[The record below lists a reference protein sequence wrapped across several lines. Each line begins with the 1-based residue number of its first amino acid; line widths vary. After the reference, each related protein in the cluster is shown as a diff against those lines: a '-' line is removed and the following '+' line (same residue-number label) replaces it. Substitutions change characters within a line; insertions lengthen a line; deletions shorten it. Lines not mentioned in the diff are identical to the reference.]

1 VASSEPAATSSLTA
15 RFGAIV
21 KPRADRSH
29 DRKGVG
35 SSKSTESPGHGNNEP
50 AAASEPVAAAD
61 LIAGSEF
68 QARRRTVSVG
78 LDGRKLDAL
87 LVAFSPNL
95 RYLSGFTGSN
105 GNLLLTPQR
114 SILFTDP
121 RYRIQA
127 ALETTCEIRIAKGPL
142 AVALGT
148 AIARLGLKRI
158 GYEPARMT
166 CDLFESLKAKLPM
179 RASLE
184 PSLGENGAA
193 GWIEELRMVKSAAEI
208 DLIRRSVETNSRAF
222 EQVVARVK
230 PGMKESDLAA
240 ELEYRMRRL
249 GAGKPAF
256 ETIVASGVRSAW
268 PHAQPSAARLQTGGL
283 VVVDMGAM
291 QEGYASDMTRM
302 LYLGMPGTKVKRT
315 YRAVLE
321 AQLAAIDAVRAGAST
336 ARVDGAAR
344 KVLQGYGLDRAFIHS
359 TGHGLGLEIHEPP
372 RIGKRDKTRLQAG
385 MAITIEP
392 GVYLE
397 GFGGVRIED
406 TVVVTEKGCEILTPT
421 SKDLRL
427 I

>member
-1 VASSEPAATSSLTA
+1 VASSDQSRDRKRVFSTKRTKSASHAASEPAASPEYHA
-15 RFGAIV
+15 R
-21 KPRADRSH
+21 RQ
-29 DRKGVG
+29 
-35 SSKSTESPGHGNNEP
+35 T
-50 AAASEPVAAAD
+50 VAA
-61 LIAGSEF
+61 
-68 QARRRTVSVG
+68 G
-78 LDGRKLDAL
+78 LAERKLDAL

-105 GNLLLTPQR
+105 GNLLLTPRR

-121 RYRIQA
+121 RYRIQS
-127 ALETTCEIRIAKGPL
+127 ALETNCEVRVVKGPL
-142 AVALGT
+142 SVAIGA
-148 AIARLGLKRI
+148 AIAKLGLRRI

-166 CDLFESLKAKLPM
+166 CDLFDSLKEKLPM

-184 PSLGENGAA
+184 PTAA
-193 GWIEELRMVKSAAEI
+193 WIEALRMVKSAAEI
-208 DLIRRSVETNSRAF
+208 EVIRHSVQTNSRAF

-249 GAGKPAF
+249 GAEKPAF
-256 ETIVASGVRSAW
+256 ETIVAGGVRSAW
-268 PHAQPSAARLQTGGL
+268 PHAQPTAARLQTGGL

-302 LYLGMPGTKVKRT
+302 LYLGVPGAKVKRS

-321 AQLAAIDAVRAGAST
+321 AQLAAIDAVRPGAST

-344 KVLQGYGLDRAFIHS
+344 KVLQAYGLDRAFIHS

-372 RIGKRDKTRLQAG
+372 RIGKRDKTKLEAG

-406 TVVVTEKGCEILTPT
+406 TVVVTQHGCEILTPT
-421 SKDLRL
+421 NKELRL